1 MFFLS
6 SKGFKLSQKV
16 QIEPNVS
23 RQEVGYI
30 FAYSQTKLVDLVLTR
45 QVAAGAFSND
55 DYASLEEKKK
65 SDIRILAK
73 TDGLPR
79 HLVSIRRDLAPVL
92 ATRLEKILLSMDQD
106 PEGRR
111 ILQRT
116 DGTTKFDALPG
127 GELVMRE
134 RLLDT
139 FHSPEIK

>member
-1 MFFLS
+1 M
-6 SKGFKLSQKV
+6 
-16 QIEPNVS
+16 
-23 RQEVGYI
+23 
-30 FAYSQTKLVDLVLTR
+30 
-45 QVAAGAFSND
+45 AAGAFSN

-65 SDIRILAK
+65 SDIKNPGQNGWIATPSCLHPDEIC
-73 TDGLPR
+73 TCT
-79 HLVSIRRDLAPVL
+79 I

-134 RLLDT
+134 RLLDA